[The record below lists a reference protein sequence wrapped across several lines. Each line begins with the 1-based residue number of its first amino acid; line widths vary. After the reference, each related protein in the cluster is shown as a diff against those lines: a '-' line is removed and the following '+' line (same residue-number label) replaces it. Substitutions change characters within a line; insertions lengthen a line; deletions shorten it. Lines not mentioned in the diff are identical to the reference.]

1 VASGAGVVVTLL
13 LLVLLLALLEG
24 GDLGVEA
31 GDDALPAC
39 GGVAGELVLGAA
51 VG

>member
-1 VASGAGVVVTLL
+1 LL
-13 LLVLLLALLEG
+13 LLLLALLEG

-39 GGVAGELVLGAA
+39 GGVAGRGPAEACRAWIRALSMNVSR
-51 VG
+51 